1 MEENLISEVDSTY
14 QVFLKGNEAIHI
26 PFKLQCFTS
35 DVETPEIVIAL
46 KYVLYRLFHVLS
58 EDFTLDYIKN

>member
-14 QVFLKGNEAIHI
+14 QVYLKGNETIHI

-35 DVETPEIVIAL
+35 DVETPEIVIIW
-46 KYVLYRLFHVLS
+46 KYVFYILVHVLV
-58 EDFTLDYIKN
+58 ENFALDYSKN